1 MPINK
6 TYFVPNQ
13 KYFEE
18 ISYVVE
24 GKKLYD
30 LQRNQNVENFY
41 LELFFHQIHEHLITF
56 ILTTD
61 FYNNYELRH

>member
-1 MPINK
+1 MSINK

-13 KYFEE
+13 KYFGE
-18 ISYVVE
+18 ISYVIE

-41 LELFFHQIHEHLITF
+41 LELFFIKYMNT
-56 ILTTD
+56 
-61 FYNNYELRH
+61 